1 MKKISLE
8 KFLERAKKKF
18 GDLFDYSKIE
28 YIDFNTPIC
37 IICPIHGEFW
47 QTPKQHLINHGCPK
61 CSNRTKLTKEEFIAR
76 AKKVHGDKY
85 DYSQVNY
92 INNKTKVCIIC
103 PKHGEFWQKPN
114 NHLLGEGCSKCKGE
128 KITRIQTLNTE
139 LFIKKSKQI
148 HGDKYN
154 YYKTIYQ
161 KSNQKVCITCDK
173 HGDFFQTPNNHLH
186 GYGCPKCKMSHLE
199 REVYFLLQKENIDFQ
214 YNQYFP
220 FLENLQLDF
229 YIPSKKIAIECQG
242 KQHFGLGGWTQNIS
256 KKEKEFLETQTRD
269 KLKKELCEKNGIK
282 LLYYSNL
289 HINYPYKVYENID
302 DILQNILS
310 T

>member
-1 MKKISLE
+1 
-8 KFLERAKKKF
+8 
-18 GDLFDYSKIE
+18 
-28 YIDFNTPIC
+28 
-37 IICPIHGEFW
+37 
-47 QTPKQHLINHGCPK
+47 
-61 CSNRTKLTKEEFIAR
+61 
-76 AKKVHGDKY
+76 
-85 DYSQVNY
+85 
-92 INNKTKVCIIC
+92 
-103 PKHGEFWQKPN
+103 
-114 NHLLGEGCSKCKGE
+114 
-128 KITRIQTLNTE
+128 
-139 LFIKKSKQI
+139 
-148 HGDKYN
+148 
-154 YYKTIYQ
+154 
-161 KSNQKVCITCDK
+161 
-173 HGDFFQTPNNHLH
+173 
-186 GYGCPKCKMSHLE
+186 MSHLE